1 VANVYLISEEMAS
14 LMKRSFKL
22 NPFIQK
28 SIATNAVMTN
38 NTSTPST
45 PTITA
50 PNDPTLTSSTPPF
63 IIIVRRNEL
72 AKLYAH
78 LNLLSLNDLEAFLY
92 LCLPQFKKLDA
103 KAQNNFLKYLYEEI
117 LEKSFMHERDKCFK
131 MLRDKLYIHSRSG
144 GSSGIS
150 EPRLISELYD
160 TKSDAL
166 KFILDDSYF
175 PDESFDSPQC
185 LRFLK
190 EAGLRT
196 HLPSELCKKCMNEI
210 ETQVT
215 QVSGGWTDELRQRSK
230 WLYMHLVENWQKFD
244 DSVLQ
249 QRFLEPYCPDKRYMQ
264 LMVPFEYSEFE
275 RTCLKL
281 SDAELHKYES
291 LVWSSSYILPVYV
304 VEDNLDL
311 NTLEFLKINRKPCFA
326 IVNQHLT
333 NVCETVGAKEFFTL
347 SSANNENEESDD
359 GSKKEEDS
367 TTSKSSMHTEEVL
380 VEVLGKVYQYLD
392 NLSQSEHYKVN

>member
-1 VANVYLISEEMAS
+1 MAS

-28 SIATNAVMTN
+28 STATTVGA
-38 NTSTPST
+38 PPIIT
-45 PTITA
+45 PTTTPNIIDLTTA
-50 PNDPTLTSSTPPF
+50 STIPPASPSLQLQQPTPPPF

-78 LNLLSLNDLEAFLY
+78 LNLLSLNDLESFLY

-103 KAQNNFLKYLYEEI
+103 KAQNNFIKYLYEEI
-117 LEKSFMHERDKCFK
+117 LEKSFMHEREKCFK
-131 MLRDKLYIHSRSG
+131 VLREKLYIQSRRG
-144 GSSGIS
+144 
-150 EPRLISELYD
+150 EHRLISDLYD

-166 KFILDDSYF
+166 KFILNDSFF
-175 PDESFDSPQC
+175 PDENFDSPQC

-196 HLPSELCKKCMNEI
+196 YLPSELCKKCMNEI
-210 ETQVT
+210 ETQV
-215 QVSGGWTDELRQRSK
+215 SEEEPGGWTDELRQRSK

-249 QRFLEPYCPDKRYMQ
+249 QRFLEPYCPEKNYIK
-264 LMVPFEYSEFE
+264 LKTPFEYNEFA

-281 SDAELHKYES
+281 SDAELQKYES
-291 LVWSSSYILPVYV
+291 LVWSSSYILPVFV
-304 VEDNLDL
+304 QEENLDL
-311 NTLEFLKINRKPCFA
+311 NTLEFLKLNRKPCFA
-326 IVNQHLT
+326 IVNQHLH
-333 NVCETVGAKEFFTL
+333 NVCESVGAKDFFTMNGNI
-347 SSANNENEESDD
+347 ADENVNEDEDNNENGNRAQVSP
-359 GSKKEEDS
+359 
-367 TTSKSSMHTEEVL
+367 TEETL

-392 NLSQSEHYKVN
+392 NLSLNEHHKVL